1 MIKISRAVGA
11 VILGYVLVAGGLS
24 LIVMTWWIN
33 EQLPVS
39 VPWVAAI
46 VVGLAVLGWVAGKT
60 ARLVAGEFARTSALV
75 LAALTTLVMTA
86 NIILNVAAE
95 PLWFKTAVLVVTV
108 PCIIIAGLRGGSSPA
123 VRAAEGSGPQS

>member
-1 MIKISRAVGA
+1 MIKFSRAIGA
-11 VILGYVLVAGGLS
+11 VILGYVMVAGGLS

-39 VPWVAAI
+39 VPWIVAI
-46 VVGLAVLGWVAGKT
+46 VVGLAALGWLAGRT

-86 NIILNVAAE
+86 NIIMDVAAE
-95 PLWFKTAVLVVTV
+95 PLWFKAAVLLVTV
-108 PCIIIAGLRGGSSPA
+108 PGVIIAGLRGGSSTA
-123 VRAAEGSGPQS
+123 VRATDGSG